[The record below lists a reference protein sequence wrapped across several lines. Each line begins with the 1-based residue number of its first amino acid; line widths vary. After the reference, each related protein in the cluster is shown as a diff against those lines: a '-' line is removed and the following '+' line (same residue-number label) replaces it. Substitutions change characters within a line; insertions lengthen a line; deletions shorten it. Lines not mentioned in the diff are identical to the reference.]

1 MDMKEFSNLKKGR
14 PGRFKCKD
22 GKVYFSK
29 ELERRILF
37 FMTMG
42 MLLAGIFVKL
52 KSFWPSA

>member
-1 MDMKEFSNLKKGR
+1 MKEFSNLKKGR